1 MALVLAGLSC
11 SPGDDRNT
19 GAVPPGQG
27 GASEDGPPNPA
38 TPMCGV
44 ADMGSVTGPAE
55 APPPGAVQVM
65 ADGLS
70 ASALVAGAS
79 AVHVLDANART
90 VRTLGLDGA
99 ELRSVSVAWDLAAAV
114 LAADPDDNLY
124 LARAPSTVV
133 KLSPQGA
140 EIWSRDLAAPV
151 EGVFVMGTG
160 AGLRVGVVQRGRA
173 GSTLLDAAGAPA
185 GASAI
190 TGTAFAPGP
199 NGGIVATDGTS
210 VRHYGPEGDELAAF
224 GDPHDGTDP
233 QPSGAPYHFYQQGG
247 AAVGPDGTI
256 YVADATRG
264 IHATSPEGFY
274 RGVTLDE
281 TLGHLTERS
290 WLAPVGD
297 RLYFAAG
304 GRFTNT
310 QNVSWIS
317 FADLAALVD
326 APSPPTLVLGFGA
339 GLLTG
344 AEGQY
349 FKAGQEPSV
358 HAHLEP
364 WWAAHASE
372 LRLTYS
378 VRDRSQV
385 LSGEEVAATEV
396 ALPTTAAGLD
406 AIPLDLPAARPGAY
420 EIDARL
426 LAGTTVIGATCL
438 HYTVGAPDHRL
449 DFAALP
455 AGTDFGGPALP
466 RSVALADQLGMNGV
480 RARVEWAQL
489 LPQGT
494 AGPMDF
500 SAYDDAFAAAAREA
514 KDLGVG
520 LWAQVGEGS
529 PIEEALVEEGRWEE
543 RVAELVTHFRGVMP
557 AWEAWNEPN
566 NTFGSADD
574 YVTRVLEPFARAV
587 RGADPEARVIGG
599 STLGVDLDYWQ
610 GIVAAGGLD
619 SLDVAAIHP
628 YTSHNRSWE
637 EQGTPEAIAALQD
650 LLAESG
656 ASIPLWNTESAWWS
670 DGPANLLAQA
680 DKAARAALW
689 GRGLGVERWS
699 YLLLEGGYGDFGLSY
714 SLIEASVAPDYVK
727 PAALATMTVAA
738 STAERPFEAMVD
750 TGIPSA
756 YAAAFGPAPGGNDN
770 LLAAWT
776 DDMDVTASLVAD
788 GATVPVSIEVTDVL
802 GATSTL
808 EVNPDQAVELTLTG
822 SPVYLVAPAGTRLR
836 LEPAE
841 PLGTNVAA
849 ASAGAR
855 AVASSANPTN
865 PATVA
870 IDGGSDAADGGDL
883 NAVPAWASAPGDD
896 NPSLTVTLARPS
908 SLDRVVVASHSNA
921 SVVTGLRDYTVEL
934 QGDDGAWTEVGRV
947 REQFFHRRA
956 LIRFPARTA
965 TAVRI
970 NVTAVNH
977 GGLAGGAI
985 PWFWPSDPEALADP
999 DATWYGPAVVYE
1011 LEAYGP

>member
-1 MALVLAGLSC
+1 M
-11 SPGDDRNT
+11 PG
-19 GAVPPGQG
+19 
-27 GASEDGPPNPA
+27 GPFNAA

-44 ADMGSVTGPAE
+44 ADMASVTGPAE
-55 APPPGAVQVM
+55 PPPPGAVQVV
-65 ADGLS
+65 ATDLS
-70 ASALVAGAS
+70 VSALVAGAS

-99 ELRSVSVAWDLAAAV
+99 QLRSVSVAWDLAASV
-114 LAADPDDNLY
+114 LAVDPEDHLY
-124 LARAPSTVV
+124 LVRAPSTLV
-133 KLSPQGA
+133 KVSPEGA
-140 EIWSRDLAAPV
+140 EVWSRDLDAPV
-151 EGVFVMGTG
+151 EGLFVTG
-160 AGLRVGVVQRGRA
+160 SGPGVAVGVVQRGKT
-173 GSTLLDAAGAPA
+173 GSILFDSAGAPA
-185 GASAI
+185 GTSPI

-199 NGGIVATDGTS
+199 DGGVVATDGTS
-210 VRHYGPEGDELAAF
+210 VRHYGPEGDELVAF

-274 RGVTLDE
+274 RGVALDE

-310 QNVSWIS
+310 QNVSWIT

-372 LRLTYS
+372 LRLTYT

-385 LSGEEVAATEV
+385 LSGEEMAATEV
-396 ALPTTAAGLD
+396 ALPTTVAGLD
-406 AIPLDLPAARPGAY
+406 AIPLALPPGRPGAY
-420 EIDARL
+420 QVDARL

-438 HYTVGAPDHRL
+438 HYTVGAPGHRL

-455 AGTDFGGPALP
+455 SGTDFGGPTLP

-480 RARVEWAQL
+480 RARVEWSQL

-494 AGPMDF
+494 TGPMDF
-500 SAYDDAFAAAAREA
+500 SAYDDAFATAAREA
-514 KDLGVG
+514 RDRGVG

-529 PIEEALVEEGRWEE
+529 PIEKALVDEGRWEQ
-543 RVAELVTHFRGVMP
+543 RVGELVAHFKGVMP

-566 NTFGSADD
+566 NTFGSPGD

-587 RGADPEARVIGG
+587 RAADPEAEVIGG
-599 STLGVDLDYWQ
+599 STLGVDLEYWK

-619 SLDVAAIHP
+619 SLDVAAVHP

-689 GRGLGVERWS
+689 GRELGVERWS

-750 TGIPSA
+750 TGIASA
-756 YAAAFGPAPGGNDN
+756 YAAAFGPAPGGDDT
-770 LLAAWT
+770 LLVAWT
-776 DDMDVTASLVAD
+776 DDMDVTASLVAE
-788 GATVPVSIEVTDVL
+788 GATVPVSIGVTDVL
-802 GATSTL
+802 GATTTL
-808 EVNPDQAVELTLTG
+808 ELSPDQAVELTLSG
-822 SPVYLVAPAGTRLR
+822 SPVYLVAPAGIRLR
-836 LEPAE
+836 LGPTEAF
-841 PLGTNVAA
+841 GTNVAA
-849 ASAGAR
+849 ASAGAS
-855 AVASSANPTN
+855 AVASSANLTN
-865 PATVA
+865 PASAA
-870 IDGGSDAADGGDL
+870 IDGRSDAANGGDL

-896 NPSLTVTLARPS
+896 GPSLTVTLARPS

-934 QGDDGAWTEVGRV
+934 RGDDGAWTEVGRV
-947 REQFFHRRA
+947 RDQFFDRNA
-956 LIRFPARTA
+956 VIRFPARTA

-970 NVTAVNH
+970 SVTAINH
-977 GGLAGGAI
+977 GGLAGGVV
-985 PWFWPSDPEALADP
+985 PWFWPSDPAALADP